1 VSIFFGR
8 RDVAPPV
15 SARSELHPW
24 GFPYSGLDE
33 EYPAGFAS
41 IKLGGFTDPM
51 ASIALRSTAD
61 LIASTISELPLDT
74 YRAPD
79 AGKTVPPKT
88 TTPGYLEDP
97 AGDGHGRQDWLY
109 QLILSWLMRGNCYG
123 DVLARSPLNF
133 PTQILWFYPDDVS
146 LQQAGSD
153 YQWMVAG
160 RPVTDE
166 RRFAHYRVNPIPGQI
181 LGLSP
186 IAQHAA
192 QIGTSIAASRFGL
205 QWFTDG
211 AHPTAVVTNE
221 LDDLNQ
227 KSIRKAKNAFLQ
239 AMRGNREPVVLG
251 RGWKF
256 QALQVS
262 PEESQFLQT
271 QGMSEAQAARIFGP
285 GFAEI
290 FGYESGGQLTYANI
304 EGRSALLLV
313 YSLGKWITRANRVMS
328 GMLPKSQF
336 ARLNPDAMLRTTT
349 LDRFKAHELALKNR
363 WKVVNE
369 VRAVEDM
376 EPVTWGDE
384 PNPVA
389 GAAPDGE
396 GDGEKDQQDDTGT
409 DQGQG
414 AQS

>member
-1 VSIFFGR
+1 MSLFFGR
-8 RDVAPPV
+8 KSAAAPAA

-24 GFPYSGLDE
+24 GFPYGGLDE

-41 IKLGGFTDPM
+41 IKLNGFTDPM

-61 LIASTISELPLDT
+61 LIASTISELPVHT
-74 YRAPD
+74 FRQPD
-79 AGKTVPPKT
+79 AGKDVAVKV

-109 QLILSWLMRGNCYG
+109 QMILSWLMRGNTFG
-123 DVLARSPLNF
+123 DILARSPNDY

-146 LQQAGSD
+146 VQPAGD
-153 YQWMVAG
+153 NYRWMVNG
-160 RPVTDE
+160 RPVTNE
-166 RRFAHYRVNPIPGQI
+166 RSFAHYRVNPIPGQL

-221 LDDLNQ
+221 LDDLNS
-227 KSIRKAKNAFLQ
+227 KSIRKAKNAFMQ

-256 QALQVS
+256 QTLQVS

-285 GFAEI
+285 GFAEV
-290 FGYESGGQLTYANI
+290 FGYESGGQNTYANI

-313 YSLGKWITRANRVMS
+313 YSLGKWINRADRVMS

-336 ARLNPDAMLRTTT
+336 VRLDPDALLRTTT

-369 VRAVEDM
+369 VRKDEDM
-376 EPVTWGDE
+376 EPVEWGDE

-389 GAAPDGE
+389 GAAPDG
-396 GDGEKDQQDDTGT
+396 GDKQDQQDDSGNVT
-409 DQGQG
+409 QG
-414 AQS
+414 A